1 MSTTE
6 PTVLPSQRKKAATRV
21 EILAAETKMISLP
34 DGMGYDEA
42 IRWLERQRD
51 LEQREVDI
59 NRVVDAHPFD
69 AAYCLG
75 MAITDMFGFGD
86 MRNPTMME
94 RIFQGKAPPR
104 IMSIPS
110 DSKGTTVPVMWGD
123 IQFPGIN
130 GYITTAIAVVR
141 GRFCLR
147 ITGSIQRK
155 FERIVAE
162 LIDLTEQYLETRS
175 LYKGK
180 ALRVTFEDPENVTA
194 IEDLAPEFMDL
205 TNVTEDSIIFSKQTG
220 DEIATNLFTPI
231 KHTDKCRAAGIPIK
245 RGVLLCG
252 KYGTGKTLTANV
264 TGALCEEHEWTFI
277 YAKSVSQLDSALE
290 FAKRYQ
296 PAVVFAEDLDEVVT
310 KGRDAQVNAMLN
322 TIDGIDN
329 KTSDVMVVLTTN
341 HVERI
346 NPAMLRPSRLDAVIV
361 VEPPDQ
367 EAAVRLMRRYA
378 KGRIAEDEDLTEAG
392 RFLAGHI
399 PAIIQEVVERSK
411 LGAIYRGNRMV
422 SGPDLLQ
429 AAATMRNQI
438 ELIKPEATDE
448 RSDIEKAAGVL
459 AQALAASKGTQPS
472 EPVRK
477 PNGVTTSSQVKTDTR
492 APAPS

>member
-1 MSTTE
+1 METTK
-6 PTVLPSQRKKAATRV
+6 TLTATRKTPPTRA
-21 EILAAETKMISLP
+21 EIITSELKTITLP

-42 IRWLERQRD
+42 IGWLERQRD
-51 LEQREVDI
+51 LEERQVDL
-59 NRVVDAHPFD
+59 NRVIDAHPFD

-75 MAITDMFGFGD
+75 LAVVDMFGFGD
-86 MRNPTMME
+86 MRNPSMME
-94 RIFQGKAPPR
+94 RIFQGKPAPR
-104 IMSIPS
+104 IMAIPS
-110 DSKGTTVPVMWGD
+110 DHEGNTVPVMWGD
-123 IQFPGIN
+123 IQFPGIE
-130 GYITTAIAVVR
+130 GYITTGIAVVR

-147 ITGSIQRK
+147 LTGSIKRK
-155 FERIVAE
+155 HER
-162 LIDLTEQYLETRS
+162 LIDELVALTEQYLVTRS

-180 ALRVTFEDPENVTA
+180 ALRVTFEDPQNVSA

-205 TNVTEDSIIFSKQTG
+205 TNVNKGSLIFPASTA

-231 KHTDKCRAAGIPIK
+231 EHTEQCRDAGVPIK

-264 TGALCEEHEWTFI
+264 TGSLCEDHGWTFI
-277 YAKSVSQLDSALE
+277 YAKSVSQLDSAIE

-310 KGRDAQVNAMLN
+310 KGRNAEVNQMLN

-341 HVERI
+341 HVDRI

-367 EAAVRLMRRYA
+367 EAAIRLMHRY
-378 KGRIAEDEDLTEAG
+378 GRGKIDPNEDLSDVGAQ
-392 RFLAGHI
+392 LAGHI

-411 LGAIYRGNRMV
+411 LGAITHGRDMV
-422 SGPDLLQ
+422 TAEDLVK
-429 AAATMRNQI
+429 AAATMQNQI
-438 ELIKPEATDE
+438 ELIKPEHTDE

-459 AQALAASKGTQPS
+459 AEALAARPAAPAPETT
-472 EPVRK
+472 RK
-477 PNGVTTSSQVKTDTR
+477 PNGVTTSPQTKTDTR